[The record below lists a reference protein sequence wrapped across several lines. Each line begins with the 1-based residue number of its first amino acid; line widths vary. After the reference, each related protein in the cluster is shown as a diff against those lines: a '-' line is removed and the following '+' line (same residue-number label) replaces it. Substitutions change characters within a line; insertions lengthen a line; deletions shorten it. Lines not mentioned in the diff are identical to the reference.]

1 MDEKNEKIL
10 EFLKKDGRA
19 SYTEI
24 AEEIDVSEGTVR
36 NRVEKMQENGVIEK
50 FTVETGGRGSKAV
63 VMVQLKT
70 GRDIDQVLKE
80 FPEKIQIMEV
90 TGEYD
95 LVLEIERPSN
105 KEINDLLD
113 EIRSI
118 EGVNSTETYMVLNER
133 K

>member
-1 MDEKNEKIL
+1 MDKKDEKIL
-10 EFLKKDGRA
+10 EFLREDGRA

-24 AEEIDVSEGTVR
+24 AEEVGVSEGTVR
-36 NRVEKMQENGVIEK
+36 NRVEKMQENNVIER
-50 FTVETGGRGSKAV
+50 FTVETGSRGSKAV
-63 VMVQLKT
+63 VMTRLET
-70 GRDIDQVLKE
+70 GRDIDQVLE
-80 FPEKIQIMEV
+80 DFPGGFHIMEV

-105 KEINDLLD
+105 QEINDLLD

-118 EGVNSTETYMVLNER
+118 EGVDSTETYMVLNER

>member
-1 MDEKNEKIL
+1 MDQKDEKIL
-10 EFLKKDGRA
+10 EYLRKDGRA

-24 AEEIDVSEGTVR
+24 ADKIDVSEGTVR
-36 NRVEKMQENGVIEK
+36 NRVEKMQENEVIEK
-50 FTVETGGRGSKAV
+50 FTVQTGTRGSKAV
-63 VMVQLKT
+63 VMVELKT
-70 GRDIDQVLKE
+70 GKDIEQVLEE

-95 LVLEIERPSN
+95 LVLEIERPTN
-105 KEINDLLD
+105 QEINSLLD

-118 EGVNSTETYMVLNER
+118 EGVDSTETYMVLNER

>member
-1 MDEKNEKIL
+1 MDQKDEKIL
-10 EFLKKDGRA
+10 ELLKKDGRA

-36 NRVEKMQENGVIEK
+36 NRVEKMQETGVIET
-50 FTVETGGRGSKAV
+50 FTVQTGSRGSKAV
-63 VMVQLKT
+63 VMVELKT
-70 GRDIDQVLKE
+70 GRDIDQVLE
-80 FPEKIQIMEV
+80 DFPEKIQIMEV

-105 KEINDLLD
+105 QEINDLLD

-118 EGVNSTETYMVLNER
+118 EGVDSTETYMVLNER